1 MLDIENKT
9 VAELVTENYKT
20 ADVFKKNGIDFCC
33 GGKVSVKSICEKK
46 NIGYE
51 KIKRELEAVEQ
62 ANDLSHDFK
71 SWDMEKLVDHIIT
84 VHHGYV
90 NDNIPIISQ
99 YADKVAKVH
108 GHANPE
114 VIKINQLF
122 QIIAQELNS
131 HMYKEENILFPYIK
145 NLAQVEAEKLDFE
158 LPHFGTIQNPINM
171 MENEHTAVG
180 DLGFQIAE
188 LSNNYNPPAHA
199 CNTYRVLFA
208 KLKEFE
214 EDLHQHIHLE
224 NNILFPRAIELEK
237 KFMKTVA

>member
-33 GGKVSVKSICEKK
+33 GGKVSVKSICEEK

-51 KIKRELEAVEQ
+51 KIKLELEAVEQ
-62 ANDLSHDFK
+62 TSDFSQDFK
-71 SWDMEKLVDHIIT
+71 SWDLERLVDHIID
-84 VHHGYV
+84 VHHNYV
-90 NDNIPIISQ
+90 TENIPIISQ
-99 YADKVAKVH
+99 YAEKVAKVH

-114 VIKINQLF
+114 VVQINYLF
-122 QIIAQELNS
+122 RIIADELNR
-131 HMYKEENILFPYIK
+131 HMCKEENILFPYIK
-145 NLAQVEAEKLDFE
+145 NLAQVESEKIAFE
-158 LPHFGTIQNPINM
+158 LPLFGTVQNPIST
-171 MENEHTAVG
+171 MEKEHDTVG
-180 DLGFQIAE
+180 NYGFKIAE
-188 LSNNYNPPAHA
+188 LSNNYSPPAHA
-199 CNTYRVLFA
+199 CNTYRVLYS

-224 NNILFPRAIELEK
+224 NNILFPRAVELEK

>member
-51 KIKRELEAVEQ
+51 KIKLELEAVEQ
-62 ANDLSHDFK
+62 PNDLSHDFK
-71 SWDMEKLVDHIIT
+71 SWDLERLVDHIIN
-84 VHHGYV
+84 VHHAYV
-90 NDNIPIISQ
+90 NENIPIISQ
-99 YADKVAKVH
+99 YADKVARVH

-114 VIKINQLF
+114 VIKINDLF
-122 QIIAQELNS
+122 RTIADDLNN

-145 NLAQVEAEKLDFE
+145 NLALVEGGKTDFQ

-180 DLGFQIAE
+180 NYGFEIAG
-188 LSNNYNPPAHA
+188 LSNNYTPPGHA

-237 KFMKTVA
+237 KFMKTGA